1 MMMLTAALL
10 QPEKKNCLALTSVKQ
25 RQIFDEVC
33 IWNVIMGVWLLTEK
47 NCKSWKDIIN
57 STFHLCTWRTSKYVW
72 CY

>member
-1 MMMLTAALL
+1 MMMLTAASL

-47 NCKSWKDIIN
+47 NCKS
-57 STFHLCTWRTSKYVW
+57 
-72 CY
+72 